1 MGDFLKNVLILF
13 GGNSYEHEI
22 SCNSVNFIINN
33 IDTNLFKF
41 KVVGIDFDNNWYEIQ
56 NINNIDNKWMNKNS
70 KLINN
75 IIEYS
80 KQFDIVFPMIHGFS
94 GEDGKYASLFE
105 LFDIKYVGCDAYSSI
120 ICYDKLLTKLVLEKF
135 GIPQVPYL
143 IYNSNLNLKNMEYPV
158 IVKPC
163 KCGSSIG
170 ISIAHKKQELNKAI
184 KNALKYDSNVLIEKF
199 IKNKRELECS
209 ILEKGK
215 KQIISDIGEII
226 NQKQWYDYNSKY
238 KDKTDTKISSID
250 ESIKENI
257 KKYSLAIFNIL
268 NCKDMG
274 RIDWLYDVDNNK
286 LYFNEINTIPGFT
299 EISMYPKLLNS
310 LNISNKEI
318 ITFLLNS

>member
-143 IYNSNLNLKNMEYPV
+143 IYNSNLNLKNIEYPV

-170 ISIAHKKQELNKAI
+170 INIAHKKQELNKAI

-199 IKNKRELECS
+199 IKNKSELECS

-268 NCKDMG
+268 NCKDMS

>member
-56 NINNIDNKWMNKNS
+56 NINNIDNKWMNKTS

-143 IYNSNLNLKNMEYPV
+143 IYNSNLNFKNIEYPV

-170 ISIAHKKQELNKAI
+170 INIAHKKQELNKAI

-268 NCKDMG
+268 NCKDMS